1 MKKTFREIDKSKGF
15 EWELGP
21 DPSSLELW
29 HMSIL
34 DTPTTELEI
43 GDLCRA
49 VRQEMYISE
58 LLPVV
63 VSELDKEVLVGYWD
77 DAELLK
83 LTSELSGSVWG
94 QCLVLAKKMLDILRR
109 DRELIAEDSCAVTY
123 AMELEHKLLVAL
135 GDQG

>member
-1 MKKTFREIDKSKGF
+1 MKKTFREIDKSKGV

-109 DRELIAEDSCAVTY
+109 DRELIADDSCAVTY
-123 AMELEHKLLVAL
+123 AMELEHKLQIGRAHV
-135 GDQG
+135 